1 MKLYLPLLLVAM
13 ALFGASCSQQEQVKD
28 PILTE
33 YYSLKDALVATDAV
47 KAKAAASSLAATASS
62 TPGMNLVADY
72 ASTIAESDN
81 IEAQRETFE
90 ILSISIY
97 EVLAEGNPHAET
109 VYVQY
114 CPMAFD
120 NKGAFWLSNNE
131 EILNPYFGDKM
142 LKCGVV
148 KETLT
153 AL

>member
-1 MKLYLPLLLVAM
+1 MKLYLPLLFVAI
-13 ALFGASCSQQEQVKD
+13 ALFGAACSQQEQEKD

-33 YYSLKDALVATDAV
+33 YYNLKDALVATDAV
-47 KAKAAASSLAATASS
+47 KAKTTASALAATAST

-72 ASTIAESDN
+72 ANTIAETDN

-90 ILSISIY
+90 ILSMSIY
-97 EVLAEGNPHAET
+97 EVLTEENAHVET

-120 NKGAFWLSNNE
+120 NKGAFWLSNNK
-131 EILNPYFGDKM
+131 EIFNPYFGDKM

-148 KETLT
+148 KETLS